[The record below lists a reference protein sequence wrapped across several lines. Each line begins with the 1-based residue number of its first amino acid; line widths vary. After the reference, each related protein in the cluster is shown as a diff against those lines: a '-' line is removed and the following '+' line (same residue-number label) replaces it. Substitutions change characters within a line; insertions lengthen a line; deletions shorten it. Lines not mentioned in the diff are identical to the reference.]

1 MKRLLALALCAA
13 MCLTG
18 AACSE
23 TVGKTGMYNENS
35 ILRCVAPNGQ
45 ELYYLGQW
53 VAERVEPRL
62 EDVNFD
68 GMDDV
73 VVMTARGATNGWE
86 QYFVWNGESYEHA
99 AWNWGCDTGL
109 PNAVLHADGKLLET
123 CETDGWAGLLH
134 RKAIYRW
141 EGTEL
146 VMIRCAVSEETEDG
160 QGVRLRV
167 YEAEY
172 GEGERVDR
180 VVWERSATLE
190 ECSDGTVLDEEN
202 ATLWD
207 GLK

>member
-1 MKRLLALALCAA
+1 M
-13 MCLTG
+13 
-18 AACSE
+18 
-23 TVGKTGMYNENS
+23 
-35 ILRCVAPNGQ
+35 
-45 ELYYLGQW
+45 
-53 VAERVEPRL
+53 
-62 EDVNFD
+62 
-68 GMDDV
+68 
-73 VVMTARGATNGWE
+73 
-86 QYFVWNGESYEHA
+86 
-99 AWNWGCDTGL
+99 
-109 PNAVLHADGKLLET
+109 LHADGKLLET

-180 VVWERSATLE
+180 VVWERSATLD
-190 ECSDGTVLDEEN
+190 ECSDGTVLDEET
-202 ATLWD
+202 AALWD